1 MKYQSGELRLTALS
15 STPQNLGR
23 INKEEGLLKS
33 SKFTVIIL
41 TSFSSYAIIYLND
54 NVLKIESELS
64 AHL

>member
-23 INKEEGLLKS
+23 INKEEEFLKS

-41 TSFSSYAIIYLND
+41 TAFLSYAIIYSND
-54 NVLKIESELS
+54 NVRKN
-64 AHL
+64 